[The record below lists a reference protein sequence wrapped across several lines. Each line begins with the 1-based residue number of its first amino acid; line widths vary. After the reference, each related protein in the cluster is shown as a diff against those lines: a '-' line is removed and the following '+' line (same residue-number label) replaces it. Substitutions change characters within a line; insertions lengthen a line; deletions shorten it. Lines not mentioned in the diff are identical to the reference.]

1 MGTNYAPL
9 LADLFL
15 HPFECNFMINTMKQD
30 MTKALSDTQ
39 TIYSALTMRSLE
51 ITSIL
56 RVWTSK
62 LDFAKRLR
70 RLSSRLNQQ
79 GFKSALLVRPFN
91 KFFKCHGA
99 IVEKYNTTLQEM
111 RRQSMVEWL
120 LI

>member
-1 MGTNYAPL
+1 MDSNFPAKPAYGVYKSQLMRYAG
-9 LADLFL
+9 
-15 HPFECNFMINTMKQD
+15 
-30 MTKALSDTQ
+30 
-39 TIYSALTMRSLE
+39 
-51 ITSIL
+51 
-56 RVWTSK
+56 VWTSK

-91 KFFKCHGA
+91 IFFKSHGA